1 MIELLDHS
9 MFVLDHC
16 KIKIKGLI
24 HKTFGLETWSI
35 LNDGDLT
42 TNKSNNGSDTFW
54 CLNLIVSSTLTGGF
68 LHV

>member
-1 MIELLDHS
+1 MIELLDHN

-16 KIKIKGLI
+16 KIKTKGLI

-42 TNKSNNGSDTFW
+42 TNKSNKWFRHLLVSELD
-54 CLNLIVSSTLTGGF
+54 CL
-68 LHV
+68 